1 MTAITKLQ
9 SIEDAIKGS
18 EQVTVAVAMAEDPAT
33 IHAVAKAAV
42 EGLMRVILVGHKGK
56 ICALS
61 DDFDAK
67 FLDDAK
73 IIHVEDEVE
82 AGKVAVQ
89 MVHNGQ
95 AQVLMKGL
103 IGTSTFMKAVLDK
116 DIGLLPKGN
125 LLSHVAVMEIPS
137 YPKLLLVS
145 DAAIIPNPDMNDK
158 VQILNYAV
166 NVGHILGIEKPKV
179 AMISA
184 AEKIN
189 FRLQSSV
196 DAAVIKAMADRHQI
210 EGAIVDGPLALDVS
224 LSEYHCKVKGLE
236 SPINGSADILIFPNI
251 ETANTFYKSA
261 TILAGGKTAAVVVGA
276 KVPVVLTSRADD
288 DDSKYYSIL
297 LALLMASNKQR
308 KPAVLAHEE

>member
-1 MTAITKLQ
+1 MMPITKLQ
-9 SIEDAIKGS
+9 TIEEAVKGS
-18 EQVTVAVAMAEDPAT
+18 QQVTLAVAAAEDPAT

-42 EGLMRVILVGHKGK
+42 EGLMRVILVGDRTK

-61 DDFDAK
+61 DSFHSK
-67 FLDDAK
+67 FLDDAE
-73 IIHVEDEVE
+73 IIHIEDEVE
-82 AGKVAVQ
+82 AGNTAVQ
-89 MVHNGQ
+89 LVHNGQ
-95 AQVLMKGL
+95 AHVLMKGL

-116 DIGLLPKGN
+116 DFGLLPKGN
-125 LLSHVAVMEIPS
+125 LLSHVAVMEVPS
-137 YPKLLLVS
+137 YPKLLIVS

-166 NVGHILGIEKPKV
+166 HVGHILGIEKPKV

-224 LSEYHCKVKGLE
+224 LSEHHCKVKGLE
-236 SPINGSADILIFPNI
+236 SPINGSADVLIFPNI

-261 TILAGGKTAAVVVGA
+261 TILAAGKTAAVVVGA
-276 KVPVVLTSRADD
+276 KAPIVLTSRADD

-297 LALLMASNKQR
+297 LALLMASKNQG
-308 KPAVLAHEE
+308 KPVAFSHDE